1 MNPNEFIIFNFL
13 SILGLHPEDTVLKK
27 SIVFLLVLILSLT
40 ASAAVKKKRFD
51 VGGTGSPAATSVEA
65 VAEPTVTPAESA
77 ATQTSFITLISQAQK
92 TLREK
97 ITAAISAMKS
107 GDWGAIWKFLAICLI
122 YGMLHALGPG
132 HGKSIVVGYF
142 IARRGR
148 WRQGVAL
155 GAGITVVHTLSA
167 VLLLLI
173 LYAIFKA
180 TVFPAFE
187 TGRMGVEKASYIL
200 IMITG
205 LLLVTLAIRDL
216 LKRKKNESEH
226 AESTPP
232 IAKWRE
238 IIGVAAITGIVP
250 CPAVALIVLFCLL
263 NSMVALS
270 LLGALIICIGMTIT
284 NVAFGVA
291 AVAFRKGIDIGSKHS
306 RFATTI
312 YTAATLAGGIL
323 IFASG
328 LLLFSNLF
336 AGRI

>member
-1 MNPNEFIIFNFL
+1 M
-13 SILGLHPEDTVLKK
+13 KK
-27 SIVFLLVLILSLT
+27 SIVFLLILILSLT

-51 VGGTGSPAATSVEA
+51 VGATDAPAASVEA
-65 VAEPTVTPAESA
+65 VADTASATISAEPAVIPTKPAP
-77 ATQTSFITLISQAQK
+77 TQTSFISLISQAQK

-107 GDWGAIWKFLAICLI
+107 GDWGAIWKFLAICLV

-173 LYAIFKA
+173 LYAIFRA

-205 LLLVTLAIRDL
+205 LLLVVFAIRDL
-216 LKRKKNESEH
+216 LKRRKSESEH
-226 AESTPP
+226 TESTP
-232 IAKWRE
+232 ATANWRE

-270 LLGALIICIGMTIT
+270 LLGALVICIGMTIT
-284 NVAFGVA
+284 NVSFGVA
-291 AVAFRKGIDIGSKHS
+291 AVAFRKGIDAGSKHS

-323 IFASG
+323 IFVSG

-336 AGRI
+336 AGRV

>member
-1 MNPNEFIIFNFL
+1 M
-13 SILGLHPEDTVLKK
+13 KK
-27 SIVFLLVLILSLT
+27 SIVFLLISILSLT

-51 VGGTGSPAATSVEA
+51 VGATDAPATSVEVVADTA
-65 VAEPTVTPAESA
+65 VIPTKSA
-77 ATQTSFITLISQAQK
+77 PTQTSFITLISQAQK

-107 GDWGAIWKFLAICLI
+107 GDWGAIWKFLAICLV

-205 LLLVTLAIRDL
+205 LLLVVFAIRDL
-216 LKRKKNESEH
+216 LKRH
-226 AESTPP
+226 MPYT
-232 IAKWRE
+232 
-238 IIGVAAITGIVP
+238 GAAM
-250 CPAVALIVLFCLL
+250 LL
-263 NSMVALS
+263 PRTQGCWETC
-270 LLGALIICIGMTIT
+270 GA
-284 NVAFGVA
+284 
-291 AVAFRKGIDIGSKHS
+291 D
-306 RFATTI
+306 
-312 YTAATLAGGIL
+312 
-323 IFASG
+323 
-328 LLLFSNLF
+328 
-336 AGRI
+336 

>member
-1 MNPNEFIIFNFL
+1 MK
-13 SILGLHPEDTVLKK
+13 S
-27 SIVFLLVLILSLT
+27 SIVFFLILILSLT

-51 VGGTGSPAATSVEA
+51 VGTTDAATASVEA
-65 VAEPTVTPAESA
+65 VVDTASAEQAVSSVQPTS
-77 ATQTSFITLISQAQK
+77 TQTSFVTIISQAQK

-97 ITAAISAMKS
+97 ITAAISSMKS

-155 GAGITVVHTLSA
+155 GAGITIVHTLSA

-173 LYAIFKA
+173 LYAIFKT

-205 LLLVTLAIRDL
+205 LLLVVLAIRDL
-216 LKRKKNESEH
+216 LKRKKIESEH
-226 AESTPP
+226 SEIMPP
-232 IAKWRE
+232 TAKWRE
-238 IIGVAAITGIVP
+238 IIGVVVILGV
-250 CPAVALIVLFCLL
+250 VLFAQTETKT
-263 NSMVALS
+263 SS
-270 LLGALIICIGMTIT
+270 
-284 NVAFGVA
+284 
-291 AVAFRKGIDIGSKHS
+291 
-306 RFATTI
+306 
-312 YTAATLAGGIL
+312 
-323 IFASG
+323 
-328 LLLFSNLF
+328 
-336 AGRI
+336 

>member
-1 MNPNEFIIFNFL
+1 M
-13 SILGLHPEDTVLKK
+13 KK
-27 SIVFLLVLILSLT
+27 SIVLLLVLILSLT

-51 VGGTGSPAATSVEA
+51 VGATDAPAAASVEA
-65 VAEPTVTPAESA
+65 VADTAGAISTDTAP
-77 ATQTSFITLISQAQK
+77 TQTSFITLISQAQK

-107 GDWGAIWKFLAICLI
+107 GNWGAIWKFLAICLV

-155 GAGITVVHTLSA
+155 GAGITITHTMSA

-205 LLLVTLAIRDL
+205 LLLVALAVRDL
-216 LKRKKNESEH
+216 LKRKKSESEH
-226 AESTPP
+226 TESMPP

-270 LLGALIICIGMTIT
+270 LLGALFICIGMTIT

-291 AVAFRKGIDIGSKHS
+291 AVAFRKGIDVGSKHS
-306 RFATTI
+306 RFATSI
-312 YTAATLAGGIL
+312 YTAATLAGGLL

-336 AGRI
+336 AGRV